1 MIIILFFLGFVCDDG
16 SKKEEVEEE
25 KVCDMLKL

>member
-1 MIIILFFLGFVCDDG
+1 VIIIFSFMGFVCDDG

-25 KVCDMLKL
+25 KACDMLKL

>member
-1 MIIILFFLGFVCDDG
+1 VIISFFFLGFACDDG

-25 KVCDMLKL
+25 KACDMLKL

>member
-1 MIIILFFLGFVCDDG
+1 VIISFLSLGFACDDD

-25 KVCDMLKL
+25 KACDTLKL